1 MPRIGTMEESE
12 AKKVHDID
20 GYLVETDSMV
30 RLLTGLVIGEVPK
43 FEKKYSKFI
52 LIDRQLSLT

>member
-30 RLLTGLVIGEVPK
+30 RLLTGIESFAALVLKVLLHPRT
-43 FEKKYSKFI
+43 FDI
-52 LIDRQLSLT
+52 LFAFGA